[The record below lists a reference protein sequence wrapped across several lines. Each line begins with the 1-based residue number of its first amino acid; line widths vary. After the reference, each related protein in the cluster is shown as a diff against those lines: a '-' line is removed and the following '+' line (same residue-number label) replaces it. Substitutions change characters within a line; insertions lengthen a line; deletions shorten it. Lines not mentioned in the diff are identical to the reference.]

1 MEQTFYDVCRVR
13 AATGGSLF
21 GLTFWLC
28 LDTLGGIVS
37 EHIQLLGLPPKSIA
51 RAALVTGV
59 VLLIPLW
66 GVIYVDDWNWDW
78 HGFVIAGAF
87 VFSAAMLYEF
97 AAKTMRNRAYK
108 LAVGLAVTTSFLVA
122 WSNFV
127 QAVDVNLFNF
137 MYHGVVVLGLVGA
150 AVARFRARGMAVVM
164 AAMAIAQ
171 ALVPLIALVF
181 WNTKLAGVL
190 GGNGVAIVLFA
201 VSAWLFR
208 RAART
213 HEMTPT

>member
-1 MEQTFYDVCRVR
+1 MADESDLQRYRRAYARLLSFYPKTFRLRFRESMEQTFYDVCR
-13 AATGGSLF
+13 AARGGLF
-21 GLTFWLC
+21 GIAFWLC
-28 LDTLGGIVS
+28 LDTVGGIVS
-37 EHIQLLGLPPKSIA
+37 EHIQLLGLPPKSVA

-108 LAVGLAVTTSFLVA
+108 IAVGLAVITAFLVA

-127 QAVDVNLFNF
+127 
-137 MYHGVVVLGLVGA
+137 
-150 AVARFRARGMAVVM
+150 
-164 AAMAIAQ
+164 
-171 ALVPLIALVF
+171 
-181 WNTKLAGVL
+181 
-190 GGNGVAIVLFA
+190 
-201 VSAWLFR
+201 
-208 RAART
+208 
-213 HEMTPT
+213 